1 MDRSGA
7 RPGASPVRWGLG
19 DFCWIYLPLPLLAL
33 LGKLA
38 GGDSSDASTESATAL
53 TVAIT
58 AGIQYLYWGGG
69 LYFISRRKGRGSLEA
84 DFGVAVQTRR
94 MWALLAGV
102 GLQIALGLMVLPLV
116 RLVDDDKQAVVEE
129 IRDSSG
135 AKLVVLVVIAGFV
148 APLLEEVLF
157 RGLLL
162 RALRRRLPVEWA
174 IAVSA
179 FAFACAHLVDPS
191 LGSLAIVPALFAL
204 GLVSGYAAV
213 RTGDLSVSIPLHM
226 GFNLLTLA
234 LLI

>member
-1 MDRSGA
+1 VDRTGA
-7 RPGASPVRWGLG
+7 RPVASPVRWGLG

-69 LYFISRRKGRGSLEA
+69 LWFVSRRKGRGSLEA
-84 DFGVAVQTRR
+84 DFGVTVQTRR
-94 MWALLAGV
+94 MWALVGGV
-102 GLQIALGLMVLPLV
+102 GLQIALGLLVLPLV
-116 RLVDDDKQAVVEE
+116 RIVDNDQAVVEE

-162 RALRRRLPVEWA
+162 RSLRRRVSVEWA
-174 IAVSA
+174 IAISA
-179 FAFACAHLVDPS
+179 FLFASAHLVDLS
-191 LGSLAIVPALFAL
+191 MGSLAIVPALFAL
-204 GLVSGYAAV
+204 GLISGYAAV

-226 GFNLLTLA
+226 GFNLLTIA